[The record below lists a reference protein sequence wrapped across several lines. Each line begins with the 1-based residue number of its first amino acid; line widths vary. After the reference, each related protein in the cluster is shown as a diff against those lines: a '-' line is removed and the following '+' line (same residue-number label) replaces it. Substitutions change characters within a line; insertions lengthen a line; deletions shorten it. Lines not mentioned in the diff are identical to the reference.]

1 MGFRMAKRSSA
12 KPMVGFYSGSGTG
25 KTYSALL
32 LARGFVGPNGKIGMI
47 DTEAGRG
54 EAYADTIPG
63 SYLVDPIA
71 DDFGPKRYEAKIKQ
85 AEKEGIDALIIDSA
99 SHEWEGAG
107 GVLSMAE
114 DNRSKGVPTRQIWTQ
129 PKVDHNRHFILP
141 LMQTP
146 IPLVIVC
153 MRGKFPLIEF
163 KDDRG
168 KKQMKKSEV
177 PVPIQSDQI
186 LFEMFIHGWIDED
199 HRFRG
204 TKYTRPDLQDII
216 VDKQRI
222 SIETGEALARWSAG
236 DEVTPKAEPKDSG
249 IIGDVLAMIERAEN
263 KARLK
268 EIGAEVKSMSL
279 TSADAARARAA
290 YKAREKELS

>member
-12 KPMVGFYSGSGTG
+12 KPLVGLYSASGCG
-25 KTYSALL
+25 KTLSALY

-54 EAYADTIPG
+54 EAFADMIPG
-63 SYLVDPIA
+63 SYTVEPIA
-71 DDFGPKRYEAKIKQ
+71 DNFGPKVYEQKIKM
-85 AEKEGIDALIIDSA
+85 AEKDGVDALIIDSA

-114 DNRSKGVPTRQIWTQ
+114 DNRKKGITARQVWTQ

-146 IPLVIVC
+146 ISIVIVC
-153 MRGKFPLIEF
+153 MRGKFPLIESGE
-163 KDDRG
+163 KDKRG
-168 KKQMKKSEV
+168 NPKLIKSEV

-199 HRFRG
+199 HCFRG
-204 TKYTRPDLQDII
+204 TKYTRPDLRDVII
-216 VDKQRI
+216 DKQRI
-222 SIETGEALARWSAG
+222 SIETGQALAAWSAG
-236 DEVTPKAEPKDSG
+236 GKVEPKSNG
-249 IIGDVLAMIERAEN
+249 IIDDVLKMIASAES
-263 KARLK
+263 KSRLT
-268 EIGAEVKSMSL
+268 EIGAEVKEMTL
-279 TSADAARARAA
+279 AGADAQRARAA
-290 YKAREKELS
+290 YIARDKELS

>member
-12 KPMVGFYSGSGTG
+12 KPMIGIYSGSGCG

-32 LARGFVGPNGKIGMI
+32 LARGFIGPEGKIGMI
-47 DTEAGRG
+47 ETEAGRG
-54 EAYADTIPG
+54 EAYADIIPG
-63 SYLVDPIA
+63 SYGCESLRDN
-71 DDFGPKRYEAKIKQ
+71 FGPKEYEKKIKI
-85 AEKEGIDALIIDSA
+85 AEKDGIDALIIDSA

-114 DNRSKGVPTRQIWTQ
+114 ANRANPKIPQRQIWTQ

-186 LFEMFIHGWIDED
+186 LFEMFIHGWIDDD

-204 TKYTRPDLQDII
+204 TKYTRPDLRDVLI
-216 VDKQRI
+216 DKQRI
-222 SIETGEALARWSAG
+222 SIETGQALARWSAG
-236 DEVTPKAEPKDSG
+236 DEVKPKDSG
-249 IIGDVLAMIERAEN
+249 IIGDVLAMIERADS
-263 KARLK
+263 KAALK

-279 TSADAARARAA
+279 VAADAERARAA
-290 YKAREKELS
+290 YIAREKELS